1 MKNTI
6 LIIACLI
13 PVISMAQIKTSVAD
27 GGWSNP
33 QTWSPVG
40 VPASQSDSII
50 INHEVS
56 VSENLD
62 IETTLWIQ
70 EDGFLI
76 AYETFALHGDLR
88 VDGGIEADRL
98 VVGDGADFSNYGYIE
113 AETFITTNDLNSN
126 FDVISTDS
134 IFITEAFVNSSMGT
148 IDCIELI
155 TASSSIENN
164 GLISTESWIHNENI
178 TGTGAICI
186 EDCFLNNGNINGSLD
201 ICDQTPAGSGGI
213 PCDFN
218 LGAIASTVTTCQ
230 NTFCGSPTAVLEEE
244 LTLEVKVYP
253 NPINKGAALHIEVE
267 TNDVFHLTIIDVL
280 GKVVHGEKLS
290 NGITILETSTFRSGI
305 YFATIS
311 NSTGD
316 KYQRKIIVY

>member
-6 LIIACLI
+6 LLIACLI
-13 PVISMAQIKTSVAD
+13 PVISMAQTKTSVAD

-33 QTWSPVG
+33 QTWSPIG

-56 VSENLD
+56 VSESLD
-62 IETTLWIQ
+62 IETMLWIQ
-70 EDGFLI
+70 ESGFLI

-98 VVGDGADFSNYGYIE
+98 VIGDGADFSNYGYIE

-134 IFITEAFVNSSMGT
+134 IFITEAFVNSSLGT

-164 GLISTESWIHNENI
+164 GLISTESWIHTENI

-186 EDCFLNNGNINGSLD
+186 EECFLNNGNINGSLD
-201 ICDQTPAGSGGI
+201 ICDLTPAGSGGI

-218 LGAIASTVTTCQ
+218 LGTIASTITTCQ
-230 NTFCGSPTAVLEEE
+230 NTFCGSPTSIEEE
-244 LTLEVKVYP
+244 EHTLEVKVYP
-253 NPINKGAALHIEVE
+253 NPMNKGTALHIEVE
-267 TNDVFHLTIIDVL
+267 TNGVFQLTIIDVL
-280 GKVVHGEKLS
+280 GRIVHAEKIK
-290 NGITILETSTFRSGI
+290 NETTIVETRTFKSGI
-305 YFATIS
+305 YFVTIS
-311 NSTGD
+311 NSNGE
-316 KYQRKIIVY
+316 KFQRKISVN